1 MTMKLV
7 IALIS
12 IGTLGWLF
20 SLSNF
25 GSPAPDKDDM
35 AGTQS
40 HFEVALGGSEARHLD
55 STTSEAT
62 KPSRSTVTEK
72 VINIGPDL
80 PPPGGADFVE
90 KFSRFTH
97 FLDVV
102 SVGEDIPTD
111 HIDAESYFQDELKS
125 VGDILDA
132 DNPERTHSNDDPI
145 NIGPDLNV
153 EAPIVDHKISEPIS
167 IGQYLPIPQY

>member
-1 MTMKLV
+1 MIKLA

-12 IGTLGWLF
+12 IGTLGWFF

-25 GSPAPDKDDM
+25 DSPAPEKDDM

-40 HFEVALGGSEARHLD
+40 HFEVALGGSEDRPLD
-55 STTSEAT
+55 SMTLEAT
-62 KPSRSTVTEK
+62 KPSKSTVTEK

-97 FLDVV
+97 FSDVV
-102 SVGEDIPTD
+102 SIGEDIPTD
-111 HIDAESYFQDELKS
+111 HIDGESYFQDEPKS
-125 VGDILDA
+125 VGEVLDA
-132 DNPERTHSNDDPI
+132 DNPEPGYSNDDPI
-145 NIGPDLNV
+145 NIAPDLDV
-153 EAPIVDHKISEPIS
+153 EAPIVDQKISEPIS
-167 IGQYLPIPQY
+167 IGEYLPIPMN